1 MKVPVQNKKASQ
13 ENTEEKK
20 FNFVLVQYSRD
31 NIELADQINAY
42 ALDEF
47 ECDGI
52 EEFALEEARVDEI
65 LGERAY
71 SGGDIPESLIDEVQE
86 ATLNQD
92 SVTYK
97 YFFYQ
102 NDFEINA
109 KNFVM
114 FLKENFPFFPV
125 YEAQKKFEDWN
136 AEWKKFYTPIIVS
149 PRLEIIPEWLRGSRE
164 NSTAEKVLIYPGMGF
179 GTGTHETTYLC
190 LSLFDKI
197 TDLLT
202 ENSTC
207 LDFGCGSGILGIAAL
222 KTKYMPTLFCD
233 IDKSALDNCVQN
245 IVLNFEGQ
253 SLEGTQLVIRE
264 RFIVGKKYKLV
275 FANILEHVLL
285 LEKEVLV
292 NSVEKGGYLIVS
304 GLLNHQVDT
313 IVQNYPLKKIE
324 VISKND
330 WSAILFQAE

>member
-1 MKVPVQNKKASQ
+1 MKVIV
-13 ENTEEKK
+13 EK

-31 NIELADQINAY
+31 NVQLAAEINSY
-42 ALDEF
+42 ALEEF
-47 ECDGI
+47 GCDGI

-71 SGGDIPESLIDEVQE
+71 SGGDIPETLIDEVQA
-86 ATLNQD
+86 ATLDQD

-102 NDFEINA
+102 NDFEENA
-109 KNFVM
+109 GDFTA
-114 FLKENFPFFPV
+114 FLKANFPELPL
-125 YEAQKKFEDWN
+125 YQAQKDFEDWN

-149 PRLEIIPEWLRGSRE
+149 PRLEIIPEWLKETRE
-164 NSTAEKVLIYPGMGF
+164 SSPAEKVYIYPGMGF

-197 TDLLT
+197 S
-202 ENSTC
+202 EKFSEGAHC

-222 KTKYMPTLFCD
+222 KTKNMETLFCD

-245 IVLNFEGQ
+245 LVLNFEGKN
-253 SLEGTQLVIRE
+253 LEGTQLVIRD
-264 RFIVGKKYKLV
+264 RFKADRKYQLV

-285 LEKEVLV
+285 LEKDTLI
-292 NSVEKGGYLIVS
+292 NSLEKGGFLIVS
-304 GLLNHQVDT
+304 GLLNHQVDN
-313 IVQNYPLKKIE
+313 IVQNYPLKK
-324 VISKND
+324 VDVLSKND